1 MIIDGKALAA
11 DVEVETAERV
21 KKLAEKG
28 IVPGLATVL
37 VGENPASQMY
47 IRLKHSACTRVGI
60 RSENVVLP
68 ENSSEEELIA
78 KIQELNGRPDING
91 ILLQLPLPKGLSPQ
105 KAMMSILPEK
115 DVDGFHPVNMGALL
129 LGAERLVPCTPRGI
143 IYALERLGKKLE
155 GAEAV
160 IVGHSNVVGK
170 PLAAMLLNRNATVQ
184 VCHVFTK
191 DLAEHTRDAEILVVA
206 AGVPAL
212 IKKEMVRPGAIVFDV
227 GINRVGDKTVGDVDF
242 DGRKGHCLGHNPCS
256 GRRRTAHGGHAAL
269 PDGIGGREPDDLK
282 MSLVIALAAS
292 REAVIGADRRAIAFL
307 GPCPELEEEL
317 YSGQIK
323 NDQELADRARELGAS
338 LQVSD
343 GREKVWRRGDLLV
356 GEVTEISAKLS
367 RRRRIYLTPGA
378 SLQVDITSGEDST
391 SAGRGRRRRGE
402 DQSLGRRGVHSLWQ
416 PFHTEAGLRRGGPG
430 GGKGKRGSHQEHPGK
445 SRR

>member
-11 DVEVETAERV
+11 DVEVETAERA
-21 KKLAEKG
+21 KKLVERG
-28 IVPGLATVL
+28 IVPGLATVM

-78 KIQELNGRPDING
+78 RVLELNGRPDING
-91 ILLQLPLPKGLSPQ
+91 ILLQLPLPKGLSPLR
-105 KAMMSILPEK
+105 AMMSILPEK

-143 IYALERLGKKLE
+143 IYALERLGKRLE

-170 PLAAMLLNRNATVQ
+170 PLAAMLLSRNATVQ

-191 DLAEHTRDAEILVVA
+191 DLASHTRKAEILVVA

-227 GINRVGDKTVGDVDF
+227 GINQVGDKTVGDVDF
-242 DGRKGHCLGHNPCS
+242 
-256 GRRRTAHGGHAAL
+256 
-269 PDGIGGREPDDLK
+269 
-282 MSLVIALAAS
+282 
-292 REAVIGADRRAIAFL
+292 EAVRDIASAI
-307 GPCPELEEEL
+307 
-317 YSGQIK
+317 
-323 NDQELADRARELGAS
+323 
-338 LQVSD
+338 
-343 GREKVWRRGDLLV
+343 
-356 GEVTEISAKLS
+356 
-367 RRRRIYLTPGA
+367 TP
-378 SLQVDITSGEDST
+378 V
-391 SAGRGRRRRGE
+391 
-402 DQSLGRRGVHSLWQ
+402 
-416 PFHTEAGLRRGGPG
+416 PG
-430 GGKGKRGSHQEHPGK
+430 GVGPLTVAMLLSQTIFAAE
-445 SRR
+445 SQMI

>member
-11 DVEVETAERV
+11 GVETETAQRV
-21 KKLAEKG
+21 KKLERKG

-68 ENSSEEELIA
+68 QNSSEEDLIER
-78 KIQELNGRPDING
+78 IMELNGRADISG
-91 ILLQLPLPKGLSPQ
+91 ILLQLPLPDGHSPR

-129 LGAERLVPCTPRGI
+129 LGAEKLVPCTPRGI
-143 IYALERLGKKLE
+143 IYALEKMGHRLE

-184 VCHVFTK
+184 VCHVFTR

-206 AGVPAL
+206 AGVPGL
-212 IKKEMVRPGAIVFDV
+212 IKKEMVREGAVVFDV

-242 DGRKGHCLGHNPCS
+242 EAVKEVASAITPVP
-256 GRRRTAHGGHAAL
+256 GGVGPLTVAMLLDQTVSAAENQAAL
-269 PDGIGGREPDDLK
+269 I
-282 MSLVIALAAS
+282 
-292 REAVIGADRRAIAFL
+292 
-307 GPCPELEEEL
+307 
-317 YSGQIK
+317 
-323 NDQELADRARELGAS
+323 
-338 LQVSD
+338 
-343 GREKVWRRGDLLV
+343 
-356 GEVTEISAKLS
+356 
-367 RRRRIYLTPGA
+367 
-378 SLQVDITSGEDST
+378 
-391 SAGRGRRRRGE
+391 
-402 DQSLGRRGVHSLWQ
+402 
-416 PFHTEAGLRRGGPG
+416 
-430 GGKGKRGSHQEHPGK
+430 
-445 SRR
+445 